1 MTNWFITFGKPF
13 YTTTSQIIP
22 LKFEIMV
29 KSQKI
34 LKSVQIVWLT
44 FMPSFEYNW
53 VSSSNPNP
61 DSLLMK
67 YIWISFTFYG
77 VCNCMFE
84 YRLEGQSLSFLAF
97 RQILVS
103 YSKFLMPR
111 PLKSGGAGGAIAS
124 PEFVMKF
131 CFSYFFG
138 YLRLYGTW
146 IGKQQKWYFVTIIVL
161 TYCEKKLF

>member
-1 MTNWFITFGKPF
+1 MELDFQNDAWKCITSWHYFF
-13 YTTTSQIIP
+13 NCD
-22 LKFEIMV
+22 KF
-29 KSQKI
+29 STA
-34 LKSVQIVWLT
+34 L
-44 FMPSFEYNW
+44 
-53 VSSSNPNP
+53 SST
-61 DSLLMK
+61 
-67 YIWISFTFYG
+67 IT
-77 VCNCMFE
+77 
-84 YRLEGQSLSFLAF
+84 LAF
-97 RQILVS
+97 SLKCLDKLNWIRPLTHTLYLWLYYVFLQILIS